1 MIRKYRSPYIK
12 ENTIK
17 LPQRQSIIIPAIWK
31 KFKIPAPIPEYRF
44 CIERKW
50 RIDYAWPELLIALE
64 IEGGI
69 WSKGRH
75 ITPHG
80 FLRDMEKYNKMSEN
94 GWLLLR
100 YEPNKIDFIQVK
112 KTIENNNNRYK

>member
-1 MIRKYRSPYIK
+1 MQIYKSPYIK
-12 ENTIK
+12 RRPIK
-17 LPQRQSIIIPAIWK
+17 LPDRQTIVIPAIWK
-31 KFKIPAPIPEYRF
+31 KFNIPAPIPEYQF

-50 RIDYAWPELLIALE
+50 RIDYAWPEIAIALE

-75 ITPHG
+75 ITPRG
-80 FLRDMEKYNKMSEN
+80 FLKDMEKYNKMAEN

-100 YEPNKIDFIQVK
+100 YEPNNINFLQVK
-112 KTIENNNNRYK
+112 KTIEINKNRFK